1 MLRNCV
7 CANIENKLQLGSTRS
22 CQAPITLERML
33 QLVFLSSCS
42 LSPPT
47 NPQENTRPSIQI
59 GIIGP
64 IWMTMAIHYP
74 HAKKTR

>member
-22 CQAPITLERML
+22 CQAPITFEH
-33 QLVFLSSCS
+33 VFLSGCF
-42 LSPPT
+42 LSPP

-74 HAKKTR
+74 YAKKTR